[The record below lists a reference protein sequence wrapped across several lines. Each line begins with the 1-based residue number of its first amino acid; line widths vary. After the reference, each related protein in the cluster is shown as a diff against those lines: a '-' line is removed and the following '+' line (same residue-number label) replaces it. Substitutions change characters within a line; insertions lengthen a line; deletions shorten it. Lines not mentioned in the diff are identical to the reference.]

1 MENANSNSA
10 FIIASQYE
18 LIRRIIST
26 LSESDLQSCE
36 KVSTLWA
43 DAVRAERSS
52 LFRLKPQA
60 LYWQGL
66 PERKNVIF
74 YTMFLLSLLKI
85 YALHKPHSLK

>member
-52 LFRLKPQA
+52 LYRLKPQA
-60 LYWQGL
+60 LYWEGL
-66 PERKNVIF
+66 PERKTVIS
-74 YTMFLLSLLKI
+74 YLQLGN
-85 YALHKPHSLK
+85 